1 MCRAR
6 HRKGTSMKKSILKR
20 ISLALVL
27 IVAAASF
34 AGCGN
39 GGVSG
44 STGNGSDNTAD
55 SIGLTDGNEAN
66 TDFGMD
72 SDVDSDVDSEA
83 DGEVESGADAEEL
96 TVNFGDRG
104 DSFILHLYDN
114 DTARAI
120 ARHVGTADWRL
131 PIYHYDDYENWEVMQ
146 YYDIPSRYEIPSAP
160 ETIEKEAAG
169 TVYYSDPNRIILFYG
184 DAEVSGEYTPV
195 GYFDNTDE
203 FRSAVEDNPVL
214 EGWGNKIVLI
224 SAGK

>member
-6 HRKGTSMKKSILKR
+6 HRKGTSMKKRILK
-20 ISLALVL
+20 STALVL
-27 IVAAASF
+27 VLILAVASL

-39 GGVSG
+39 GSVRDSAAG
-44 STGNGSDNTAD
+44 
-55 SIGLTDGNEAN
+55 SIGLTDGNAAG
-66 TDFGMD
+66 TDFDEDSGTD
-72 SDVDSDVDSEA
+72 SDTDSSVDSDA
-83 DGEVESGADAEEL
+83 DGEAEGGADTEEL
-96 TVNFGDRG
+96 TVSFGDRG

-160 ETIEKEAAG
+160 ETVAEETAG
-169 TVYYSDPNRIILFYG
+169 TVYYSEPNRIILFYG
-184 DAEVSGEYTPV
+184 DAQVAGEYTPV
-195 GYFDNTDE
+195 GYFDNTDA
-203 FRSAVEDNPVL
+203 FRSAVENNPVL

-224 SAGK
+224 SDGQ